1 MITTEIYEDQSG
13 DMAAVVLEDGEYSNY
28 VPSPEMAAFEGDGFI
43 EEARMG
49 FPEAFPYEFDLAIG
63 LTIEEA
69 AAKAEQEY
77 TLVAQ
82 IDDTVVLYPQ
92 RMCDYVSEF
101 FQDELGEDVWREVL
115 EQVSGDEGVEL

>member
-1 MITTEIYEDQSG
+1 MITTKIYEDQSG

-63 LTIEEA
+63 LTMEEA

-82 IDDTVVLYPQ
+82 IDDTVVGIAAVLYAGLFPVYTENQ
-92 RMCDYVSEF
+92 VAVRQKF
-101 FQDELGEDVWREVL
+101 LGYGPPDTL
-115 EQVSGDEGVEL
+115 